1 MSSPIAAP
9 PILRARE
16 PAREAA
22 VGRGIAFMLLAVVV
36 FSTQDALIK
45 WLSPTY
51 PVMELVFFRSLFA
64 FVPLLPAIIRSGRAA
79 IRTQRPLGQ
88 AGRALVGLVSMIGF
102 FWCFGHM
109 PLADVFGI
117 AFASPLFVTA
127 LSVPLLGE
135 RVGVRRWS
143 AVSVGFIGVLIMVR
157 PDSGL
162 VDWNSWIA
170 LLSTFLYALALIF
183 LRNLGKTEGTVSIV
197 FYVTLTTT
205 IASALTLPFQW
216 VTPSPVDAVLLVAIG
231 LMGGSAQ
238 LAITRAFRLAP
249 AAVVA
254 PFDYTAL
261 VYVGIIGYVVWGEV
275 PTAMFLIGAAIVIAS
290 GLYILYRE
298 TKRARVAATA

>member
-1 MSSPIAAP
+1 
-9 PILRARE
+9 
-16 PAREAA
+16 
-22 VGRGIAFMLLAVVV
+22 
-36 FSTQDALIK
+36 
-45 WLSPTY
+45 
-51 PVMELVFFRSLFA
+51 
-64 FVPLLPAIIRSGRAA
+64 
-79 IRTQRPLGQ
+79 
-88 AGRALVGLVSMIGF
+88 
-102 FWCFGHM
+102 M

-117 AFASPLFVTA
+117 AFTSPLFVTA

-135 RVGVRRWS
+135 RVGIRRWS

-157 PDSGL
+157 PDSGI
-162 VDWNSWIA
+162 VDWTSWIA
-170 LLSTFLYALALIF
+170 LFSTFLYALALVF
-183 LRNLGKTEGTVSIV
+183 LRNLGKTESTVSIV

-216 VTPSPVDAVLLVAIG
+216 VTPGPLDAVLLVAIG

-261 VYVGIIGYVVWGEV
+261 VYVRIIGYVVWDEV
-275 PTAMFLIGAAIVIAS
+275 PTAMFLVGAAIVIAS

-298 TKRARVAATA
+298 TRLARLAAVAAT

>member
-1 MSSPIAAP
+1 MI
-9 PILRARE
+9 RARE
-16 PAREAA
+16 PASETTM
-22 VGRGIAFMLLAVVV
+22 GRGIAFMLLAVVV

-51 PVMELVFFRSLFA
+51 PVMELVFFRSFFG

-79 IRTQRPLGQ
+79 IHTHRPLGQ
-88 AGRALVGLVSMIGF
+88 AGRALVGLVSMVGF

-117 AFASPLFVTA
+117 AFTSPLFVTA
-127 LSVPLLGE
+127 LSVPFLGE
-135 RVGVRRWS
+135 RVGIRRWS

-157 PDSGL
+157 PDSGI
-162 VDWNSWIA
+162 VDWASWVA
-170 LLSTFLYALALIF
+170 LFSTFLYALALVF
-183 LRNLGKTEGTVSIV
+183 LRTLGKTESTVSIV

-216 VTPSPVDAVLLVAIG
+216 VTPGPLDAVLLVAIG

-261 VYVGIIGYVVWGEV
+261 VYVGIIGYAVWGEV

-298 TKRARVAATA
+298 TRLARLAAAPAT

>member
-1 MSSPIAAP
+1 M
-9 PILRARE
+9 
-16 PAREAA
+16 
-22 VGRGIAFMLLAVVV
+22 GRGIAFMLLAVVV

-79 IRTQRPLGQ
+79 IHTHRPLGQ
-88 AGRALVGLVSMIGF
+88 AGRALVGLVSMVGF

-117 AFASPLFVTA
+117 AFTSPLFVTA

-157 PDSGL
+157 PDSGI
-162 VDWNSWIA
+162 VDWTSWIA
-170 LLSTFLYALALIF
+170 LFSTFLYALALVF
-183 LRNLGKTEGTVSIV
+183 LRNLGKTESTVSIV

-216 VTPSPVDAVLLVAIG
+216 VTPGPLDAVLLVAIG

-261 VYVGIIGYVVWGEV
+261 VYVGIIGYVVWDEV
-275 PTAMFLIGAAIVIAS
+275 PTAMFLVGAAIVIAS

-298 TKRARVAATA
+298 TRLARLAAVPAT